1 MGKPGAE
8 TMSAGAGP
16 QAMHEL
22 DEPAFDR
29 AEAAWH
35 DRYLRTFS
43 AAVRHGDAEQAHHE
57 AIAEA
62 LEEFLGVYERERSR

>member
-35 DRYLRTFS
+35 DRYLRT
-43 AAVRHGDAEQAHHE
+43 VRHGDAEQAHHE

-62 LEEFLGVYERERSR
+62 REEFLGVYERERSR